1 MNCQRKKQ
9 QLMIL
14 AGKKLCALEQ
24 LPYNS
29 VKSDCKSDCAHKAF
43 KCAHE
48 TQEPG
53 QDTKSFD
60 KKAAK
65 LEKGRRLF
73 EKLRAAKHKKPES
86 SSGADPSPEE
96 FYKDSGFST
105 VSSGS
110 CSGLSRVSSGSA
122 NVSGSNESVK
132 SGSGSEST
140 YSDWEIRNEFKSPVQ
155 VPWGGNCG
163 DAAAAANQMT
173 RAPDAPDVVSVLTGA
188 AKLFLFQH
196 IAPEVTT
203 LATHIEKVSKEGA
216 MFYCENGLAFGSE
229 QSSPQ
234 LKVPKLWA
242 PGATPRESLE
252 DEVQVSPD
260 SFEDKDQVSQVHED
274 QASSPG
280 EPACVKQEI
289 VPIGV
294 FSKRNRF
301 SNFPQPILVTPQA
314 TKAALAAVSAAK
326 HLLNNWHYSPNGKD
340 NFKDTI
346 HDENIAQKIGGRV
359 LEAEQPLAFACS
371 PYSSEKSGTIDLFA
385 VGYGRGESDG
395 SGGEG
400 RERHE
405 KGADTEAG
413 KAGADTEGELEEGL
427 RKGPDKGVETE
438 LNKDAVDS
446 VFAKDKH
453 AHGVQWRLPEVI
465 RRAVME
471 LELVEQQEALLQEQV
486 GGVLGLLDEREAHAA
501 RLQAELV
508 SQIATHAQER
518 RELQSSWQQQVACC
532 LFKRKCCIRP

>member
-1 MNCQRKKQ
+1 M
-9 QLMIL
+9 LL
-14 AGKKLCALEQ
+14 AGKKPCALEQ

-29 VKSDCKSDCAHKAF
+29 VKSDGMSDGPHKAF

-48 TQEPG
+48 TQETE

-73 EKLRAAKHKKPES
+73 EKLRAAKHKKPAS
-86 SSGADPSPEE
+86 SSGGHLSPDE
-96 FYKDSGFST
+96 FHKDSGFSR

-110 CSGLSRVSSGSA
+110 GSGLSRVSSGSG

-132 SGSGSEST
+132 SGSGSESN
-140 YSDWEIRNEFKSPVQ
+140 YSEWEIRNELKSPGS
-155 VPWGGNCG
+155 GGNG
-163 DAAAAANQMT
+163 GAAAAANQTT

-196 IAPEVTT
+196 FAPEVTKIAT
-203 LATHIEKVSKEGA
+203 PKLATHIEKVSQ
-216 MFYCENGLAFGSE
+216 ENGLAFGSE

-242 PGATPRESLE
+242 PGATPRDSLE
-252 DEVQVSPD
+252 DEDQVSPD
-260 SFEDKDQVSQVHED
+260 SFEDKDQVSQVHDD
-274 QASSPG
+274 QASPPG

-340 NFKDTI
+340 DSKDTI

-359 LEAEQPLAFACS
+359 LDAENPLAFACS
-371 PYSSEKSGTIDLFA
+371 PYSSEKSGTFDLFA
-385 VGYGRGESDG
+385 VGYGRGS
-395 SGGEG
+395 EG

-438 LNKDAVDS
+438 LNKAAVDS
-446 VFAKDKH
+446 VFAKDKQS
-453 AHGVQWRLPEVI
+453 HGVQWRLPEVI
-465 RRAVME
+465 RRAVIE
-471 LELVEQQEALLQEQV
+471 LELVEQQETLFQEQM
-486 GGVLGLLDEREAHAA
+486 GGVLGLLGEREAHAA

-532 LFKRKCCIRP
+532 LFKRMCFIRP